1 MTNKL
6 LFIGYV
12 SLMLKAVSCGKSG
25 KGKENDSKAKEIVNT
40 QHMTYE
46 REAFSFSYPN
56 TYNCKSTRTAF
67 PTSCQGD
74 NSMTAKAR
82 KRIETIFPQL
92 TDQFF
97 VIRNYAKTTNGLFAR
112 IIGKI
117 SALTILQC
125 VNLIRVC

>member
-46 REAFSFSYPN
+46 RERHFLFHTLIHTIA
-56 TYNCKSTRTAF
+56 RE
-67 PTSCQGD
+67 QGQH
-74 NSMTAKAR
+74 SQSHAK
-82 KRIETIFPQL
+82 ETIQ
-92 TDQFF
+92 
-97 VIRNYAKTTNGLFAR
+97 
-112 IIGKI
+112 
-117 SALTILQC
+117 
-125 VNLIRVC
+125 